1 MCAIHHEIYGNH
13 KFFLLLCS
21 QRGLMFA
28 VGRRLGKNF
37 FFSEAE
43 TKVVNYSPKL
53 DTLMENLRDR
63 ALLRIQ
69 SNMQDVQHGMR

>member
-1 MCAIHHEIYGNH
+1 METTS
-13 KFFLLLCS
+13 FFTLV
-21 QRGLMFA
+21 FA
-28 VGRRLGKNF
+28 TGPDVCCRVSTWQEF

-63 ALLRIQ
+63 ALLRVQ
-69 SNMQDVQHGMR
+69 SNIQDVQHGMR

>member
-1 MCAIHHEIYGNH
+1 
-13 KFFLLLCS
+13 
-21 QRGLMFA
+21 MFA

-53 DTLMENLRDR
+53 DMLMENLRDR
-63 ALLRIQ
+63 ALLRVQ
-69 SNMQDVQHGMR
+69 SNMQDVQHSMR

>member
-1 MCAIHHEIYGNH
+1 
-13 KFFLLLCS
+13 
-21 QRGLMFA
+21 MFA
-28 VGRRLGKNF
+28 VGRRLGKIF

-63 ALLRIQ
+63 ALLRVQ
-69 SNMQDVQHGMR
+69 SNIQDVQHGMR